1 MNKFSLKSEHD
12 DEQLNTRCIKIIGVL
27 YFIILFWVLL
37 FKCNVNEALN
47 VDLNRSKTV
56 WERFIQGITTDSIK
70 KTIWA
75 FKLRNYT
82 EICAVFFNVIGL
94 IPTGILFRCFYK
106 RGKALVLSF
115 LVIAF
120 IEFFQLFTGY
130 GGIETAD
137 FITNM
142 IGSVI
147 GVILFEKLVLKIKPK
162 YLNNTIRFAIYPAFV
177 LAVFGIVN
185 TIIHFPG

>member
-82 EICAVFFNVIGL
+82 EICAVF
-94 IPTGILFRCFYK
+94 
-106 RGKALVLSF
+106 LSHTF
-115 LVIAF
+115 L
-120 IEFFQLFTGY
+120 
-130 GGIETAD
+130 
-137 FITNM
+137 
-142 IGSVI
+142 
-147 GVILFEKLVLKIKPK
+147 
-162 YLNNTIRFAIYPAFV
+162 
-177 LAVFGIVN
+177 
-185 TIIHFPG
+185 H